1 VCDGG
6 REREM
11 ERERG
16 RERSD
21 EGEVVRARER
31 ACIRGYMRKWFRCM
45 CEDKM
50 QRTQYQY
57 VRIRL
62 CVGITLVCPDENRLT
77 QLIIYV
83 PLQVNR
89 FQESILLIVQ
99 YKCLKSYSGHFIL
112 HLILRT
118 KSCGA
123 GFITHSSW
131 VFHFQP
137 TIMVGWKYF
146 VPQLYQ
152 TRRGI
157 SEGPG
162 LKCFYM
168 IHRGGRGVSE
178 YRKRKGLS
186 VVGVID
192 FEVQSDLG

>member
-1 VCDGG
+1 MCDGG

-62 CVGITLVCPDENRLT
+62 CVGITLVCPDENRLN
-77 QLIIYV
+77 QLIIFV

-99 YKCLKSYSGHFIL
+99 YKCLKSCSED
-112 HLILRT
+112 LILQNLIL
-118 KSCGA
+118 C
-123 GFITHSSW
+123 
-131 VFHFQP
+131 
-137 TIMVGWKYF
+137 
-146 VPQLYQ
+146 
-152 TRRGI
+152 TRLR
-157 SEGPG
+157 
-162 LKCFYM
+162 L
-168 IHRGGRGVSE
+168 
-178 YRKRKGLS
+178 
-186 VVGVID
+186 
-192 FEVQSDLG
+192 